1 MSESEKVNVPWIDE
15 PVELSE
21 AVEMIA
27 QADED
32 DEDAIQDLAARV
44 DRLERRIAALEDGS
58 SIECPS
64 CDSEDAVYKAGVGAA
79 ILASLDSLSDANADA
94 LNRDSHVCIDCRK
107 SFTPAFD

>member
-1 MSESEKVNVPWIDE
+1 MSEKVNVPWIDE

-44 DRLERRIAALEDGS
+44 DRLERRIAALEDGT

-64 CDSEDAVYKAGVGAA
+64 CDDEQEVYKAGVGAA
-79 ILASLDSLSDANADA
+79 ILAGKDALSDANADA
-94 LNRDSHVCIDCRK
+94 LNKDSHVCIDCRK
-107 SFTPAFD
+107 SFTPTFG

>member
-1 MSESEKVNVPWIDE
+1 MSEKVEIPWVDE

-32 DEDAIQDLAARV
+32 DENAIKDLAERV
-44 DRLERRIAALEDGS
+44 DRLERRINALEDGT

-64 CDSEDAVYKAGVGAA
+64 CGSGDSVYKAGVGAA
-79 ILASLDSLSDANADA
+79 KLASIDSLSDANADA
-94 LNRDSHVCIDCRK
+94 LNSESHVCIDCREA
-107 SFTPAFD
+107 FTPTFD

>member
-1 MSESEKVNVPWIDE
+1 MSEMVDVPWIDE

-32 DEDAIQDLAARV
+32 DEDAIKDLADRV
-44 DRLERRIAALEDGS
+44 DRLERRIGALEDGS

-64 CDSEDAVYKAGVGAA
+64 CESEESVYKSGVGAA
-79 ILASLDSLSDANADA
+79 KLASKDALSDANADA
-94 LNRDSHVCIDCRK
+94 LNSESHVCIDCGEA
-107 SFTPAFD
+107 FTPTFD

>member
-1 MSESEKVNVPWIDE
+1 MSEKVNVPWIDE

-44 DRLERRIAALEDGS
+44 DRLERRIANLEDGS

-64 CDSEDAVYKAGVGAA
+64 CGNEQGVYKSGVGAA
-79 ILASLDSLSDANADA
+79 ILASLDALSDANADA
-94 LNRDSHVCIDCRK
+94 LNKDSHVCIDCRR
-107 SFTPAFD
+107 SFTPTLD